1 MGKGNNKGHHYG
13 GVRIRPKPPLGRS
26 RPNGVLAE
34 DCRPLWKRS
43 ASAINSLSN
52 DEFVECINMLIWSY
66 ATPMMALEHA
76 TVIYSIYSSYTEK
89 ESRKIGKYSSQIGYF
104 QIS

>member
-1 MGKGNNKGHHYG
+1 MLKH
-13 GVRIRPKPPLGRS
+13 
-26 RPNGVLAE
+26 
-34 DCRPLWKRS
+34 DFKR
-43 ASAINSLSN
+43 N